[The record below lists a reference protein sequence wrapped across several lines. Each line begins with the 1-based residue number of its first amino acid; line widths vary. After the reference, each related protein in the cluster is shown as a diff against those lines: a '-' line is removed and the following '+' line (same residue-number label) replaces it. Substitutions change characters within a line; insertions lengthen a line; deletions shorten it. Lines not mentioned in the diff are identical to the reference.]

1 MERFRIMEF
10 DYVLMKETLK
20 YADEWQMLQQSLASK
35 RSRIVMREFK
45 KPIKYLWV
53 NFQEN
58 DCVINVCFSNER
70 EVYWRIKSSRFVLK
84 NAETTDIFELDGLKV
99 ESKRSQRRDK
109 YVINSYCEN
118 DVVVCQRLV
127 EVMLD
132 VWIPKRLNYYISRV
146 QDISH
151 ILNFEK
157 LNQMNHLTFIVYF
170 PISDREF
177 HLFRE
182 KIHSKNSI
190 CFNLVYYQNLNHG
203 CRIPLDCQKL
213 EICSSGWLNREDLLN
228 IKSKSVF
235 LKKTILRNEDLN
247 ALLKQW
253 LEERDLKLETAKI
266 QISDGNLNEILNGIV
281 AKDLDEIKKE
291 RKLINKVFEF
301 LDFEEYEF
309 KGYEGRHLVK
319 SDGKIATAHL
329 KSDIFRFIV
338 WNESNP
344 VITDVKSISNEMK

>member
-1 MERFRIMEF
+1 MDF
-10 DYVLMKETLK
+10 DYVVMRETVK

-35 RSRIVMREFK
+35 RSRIVVRNFK
-45 KPIKYLWV
+45 KPITFLWV
-53 NFQEN
+53 NFQEK
-58 DCVINVCFSNER
+58 DCVINVRFLNGS
-70 EVYWRIKSSRFVLK
+70 EVYWRIKSSRDVLK
-84 NAETTDIFELDGLKV
+84 NAETTDIFELDGLRM
-99 ESKRSQRRDK
+99 ESKRSQKRDK
-109 YVINSYCEN
+109 YVIYSYCEN
-118 DVVVCQRLV
+118 DLVVCQRLV

-132 VWIPKRLNYYISRV
+132 VWIPKKLNYYISRV

-151 ILNFEK
+151 LLNFEK
-157 LNQMNHLTFIVYF
+157 LNQMDHLTFIVYF

-182 KIHSKNSI
+182 KIHPKNGI
-190 CFNLVYYQNLNHG
+190 CFNLVHYQNLNHG

-213 EICSSGWLNREDLLN
+213 EICFSGWLNREDLLN

-235 LKKTILRNEDLN
+235 LKNTVLKNEDLN
-247 ALLKQW
+247 ALLNKW
-253 LEERDLKLETAKI
+253 LEEEDSKLETVKI
-266 QISDGNLNEILNGIV
+266 HISDGDLNEILNGIGS
-281 AKDLDEIKKE
+281 KNFEEIKKE

-309 KGYEGRHLVK
+309 KGYEGRHLVRN
-319 SDGKIATAHL
+319 DGKIATAHL

-344 VITDVKSISNEMK
+344 VITDVKSISTEME